1 MPEELKK
8 RIARSAKA
16 NRRSLNA
23 ELVLRLQHSVDR
35 DPDHLPEIRENTGAY
50 ALSEEQVLL
59 LECYRNLSLRRR
71 RALVDFLRDENGE
84 EDARGGD

>member
-8 RIARSAKA
+8 RITRSARA

-23 ELVLRLQHSVDR
+23 ELVLRLQHSVDL
-35 DPDHLPEIRENTGAY
+35 DPGPPPVIREHAGSHV
-50 ALSEEQVLL
+50 LSEDQVLL

-71 RALVDFLRDENGE
+71 RALVELFRKENDE
-84 EDARGGD
+84 EDARGD